1 MDKLVKNFQVSCTNC
16 NLDTICLPRGLSQ
29 QEVENLS
36 IVIKN
41 SAVLQKGEYI
51 YRQGDALR
59 GIIAIKSGTAKLVSC
74 DNQGNEH
81 IINVLLP
88 GELVGFDGL
97 NKNTHTCSV
106 VALEVMAFCELPF
119 EELDDLCQKVPA
131 ITRELFRHS
140 SETINETQNLLVS
153 SKKSAEEKLALFL
166 INLSDRLKKR
176 GFSCSQFNIP
186 LSRQEMGNHLGLTLE
201 TVSRILQQIQNSG
214 LIKVQ
219 RKNIEIID
227 LKALRNLSSAI
238 NISK

>member
-1 MDKLVKNFQVSCTNC
+1 LDKLIKDFQVSCSNC
-16 NLDTICLPRGLSQ
+16 NLDTICLPRGLSL

-41 SAVLQKGEYI
+41 SAALQKGEYI
-51 YRQGDALR
+51 YHQGDAFR
-59 GIIAIKSGTAKLVSC
+59 GIIAIKSGTAKLISC

-97 NKNTHTCSV
+97 NQNIHTCSV

-119 EELDDLCQKVPA
+119 EKLDDLCQKIPS
-131 ITRELFRHS
+131 IPKELFRHS
-140 SETINETQNLLVS
+140 SETINETQNLLIS

-176 GFSCSQFNIP
+176 GFSSSKFSIP

-201 TVSRILQQIQNSG
+201 TVSRILQQIQKSG
-214 LIKVQ
+214 IIKVQ